1 MMFEAQAWM
10 KGKSKGK
17 TKGHA
22 KDGPGHRSVNAY
34 TSDLFLGGLDVSEAM
49 EITGT
54 GVQTASPSVGMLD
67 CGATASA
74 APKLKA
80 IVRSLISAVSFMT
93 RMPRLNLSNP
103 RDRSKRQKGSNAN
116 AFLSVQYYL
125 QGVCLASMAS
135 MVSMACMVSWVSV
148 VSMVSMAFLFLDLG
162 FYGLH
167 GCHGF
172 LGLYGFHAFRGFHGF
187 HGFYGYLGFHGLCG
201 FQGFLGVH
209 GFYAFHGFHSFL
221 RPFYIHGF
229 FHFHDFHTCGC
240 ETTPSM
246 GFK

>member
-93 RMPRLNLSNP
+93 RMPRWNLSNP
-103 RDRSKRQKGSNAN
+103 RDRISG
-116 AFLSVQYYL
+116 LGM
-125 QGVCLASMAS
+125 GVGDELCAEYICVAMCLDNHNTFH
-135 MVSMACMVSWVSV
+135 CMRFPTPMPTTTMTWIGRPLCQFSSEWTS
-148 VSMVSMAFLFLDLG
+148 LG
-162 FYGLH
+162 PP
-167 GCHGF
+167 
-172 LGLYGFHAFRGFHGF
+172 
-187 HGFYGYLGFHGLCG
+187 
-201 FQGFLGVH
+201 
-209 GFYAFHGFHSFL
+209 L
-221 RPFYIHGF
+221 RA
-229 FHFHDFHTCGC
+229 
-240 ETTPSM
+240 
-246 GFK
+246 

>member
-1 MMFEAQAWM
+1 MFEAPAWM

-34 TSDLFLGGLDVSEAM
+34 ASGLFLGGLDVSEVM

-93 RMPRLNLSNP
+93 RVPRLNLSNP

-116 AFLSVQYYL
+116 AFPSAQYYL

-172 LGLYGFHAFRGFHGF
+172 LGLYGFHALRGFHGF
-187 HGFYGYLGFHGLCG
+187 HGYLGFHGLCG

-221 RPFYIHGF
+221 RSFYIHGSF
-229 FHFHDFHTCGC
+229 V
-240 ETTPSM
+240 SM
-246 GFK
+246 ISTLAVAK